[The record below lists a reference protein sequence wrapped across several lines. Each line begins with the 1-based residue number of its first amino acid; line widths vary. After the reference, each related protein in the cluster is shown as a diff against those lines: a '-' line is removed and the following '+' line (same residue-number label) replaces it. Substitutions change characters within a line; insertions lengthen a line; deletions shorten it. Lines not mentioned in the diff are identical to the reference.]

1 MSHPRSGYVFAFIG
15 TTVFSFTLPMVKLAL
30 VSFGPWT
37 ITLGRMAIAGITAL
51 TVVLVTKTPLPSREH
66 WKSIF
71 LTALGISFG
80 FPILTTLALQ
90 RTTSAHGA
98 VIIASLPL
106 VTASMAVVR
115 HKERVTPLFWLGAI
129 LGAAVLAIYAW
140 LHGGSEGAD
149 PLADVMLLGAVFAS
163 AFGYAEG
170 AALTKVMPNWH
181 VVTWC
186 VIMFL
191 PISVIG
197 AITAHVLGDAGKPI
211 VGTAVF
217 GFLFTAFGSM
227 YLGFF
232 AWYRGLADLGVARG
246 SQVQLIQP
254 MMTLLWS
261 SLILGEVITSGTLLA
276 ALAVLSCV
284 VLTQKARHLY

>member
-1 MSHPRSGYVFAFIG
+1 MSHPRSGYLFAFIG

-37 ITLGRMAIAGITAL
+37 ITMGRMAIAGVTAL
-51 TVVLVTKTPLPSREH
+51 IVVLVTKTPLPDRQY
-66 WKSIF
+66 WKRIF
-71 LTALGISFG
+71 FTALGISFG
-80 FPILTTLALQ
+80 FPILTTIALQ
-90 RTTSAHGA
+90 RTSSAHGA
-98 VIIASLPL
+98 VIIAGLPL
-106 VTASMAVVR
+106 ATATLAVIR
-115 HKERVTPLFWLGAI
+115 HKERVTPLFWFGAI
-129 LGAAVLAIYAW
+129 LGAAVLATYAW
-140 LHGGSEGAD
+140 LHGGSQGAD
-149 PLADVMLLGAVFAS
+149 PIADLLLLGAVFAS

-191 PISVIG
+191 PISIIS
-197 AITAHVLGDAGKPI
+197 AIAAHIIGDAGKPI
-211 VGTAVF
+211 VGSAVF
-217 GFLFTAFGSM
+217 GFLFTSFGSM

-246 SQVQLIQP
+246 SQVQLVQP

-261 SLILGEVITSGTLLA
+261 SLILGEVISSGTLLA

>member
-1 MSHPRSGYVFAFIG
+1 MSHPRSGYVFAIIG

-37 ITLGRMAIAGITAL
+37 ITLGRLAIAGLTAL
-51 TVVLVTKTPLPSREH
+51 TVVLVTKTPLPERQY
-66 WKSIF
+66 WKRIF
-71 LTALGISFG
+71 FTALGISFG
-80 FPILTTLALQ
+80 FPILTTIALQ

-106 VTASMAVVR
+106 VTASMAVIR
-115 HKERVTPLFWLGAI
+115 HKERVTPLFWLGAS
-129 LGAAVLAIYAW
+129 LGAAVLAVYAW
-140 LHGGSEGAD
+140 LHGGSEGVD
-149 PLADVMLLGAVFAS
+149 PLADLMLLGAVFAS

-197 AITAHVLGDAGKPI
+197 ALAAYHVGDSGKPV

-217 GFLFTAFGSM
+217 GFLFTSFGSM

>member
-1 MSHPRSGYVFAFIG
+1 MSHPRSGYNFAFIG

-37 ITLGRMAIAGITAL
+37 ITLGRMAIAGLTAL
-51 TVVLVTKTPLPSREH
+51 AVVLVTKTPLPDRPY
-66 WKSIF
+66 WKRIF

-80 FPILTTLALQ
+80 FPILTTIALQ

-98 VIIASLPL
+98 VIIAGLPL
-106 VTASMAVVR
+106 ATATLAVVR
-115 HKERVTPLFWLGAI
+115 HKERVTPLFWLGAV
-129 LGAAVLAIYAW
+129 LGAVVLALYAW
-140 LHGGSEGAD
+140 QHGGSEGVD
-149 PLADVMLLGAVFAS
+149 PLADLMLLGAVFAS
-163 AFGYAEG
+163 AFGYSEG

-191 PISVIG
+191 PLSVIG

-217 GFLFTAFGSM
+217 GFLFTSFGSM

-232 AWYRGLADLGVARG
+232 AWYRGLAELGVARG
-246 SQVQLIQP
+246 SQVQLVQP

-261 SLILGEVITSGTLLA
+261 SLILGEIITSGTLLA